1 MILKTL
7 SDIKNRFVSRQPSA
21 VGLWSKKWLVTIIL
35 VISSIQSALSHE
47 SRPLFIEVT
56 EKEAGIFELQY
67 KIPSTIPEFNLPEVF
82 LANDFEALDRISVHQ
97 NAGGFIKKQNFKTGS
112 GLNGT
117 DIRIQYPVMNPSVS
131 CIVKVVLL
139 NGQKFNKLLGPDEL
153 SWTVPDKE
161 SWAGVAKQYTILG
174 IQHILKGWDHLLFL
188 ICLMIVAGNGRKL
201 LITITGFTIAH
212 SITLALSALNV
223 VKLPIPP
230 VEAVI
235 ALSVVYLAVEI
246 ALQKK
251 DSLTYRYPIAV
262 SSSFGLLHGF
272 GFAAV
277 LSDIGLPQIEIVTSL
292 LFFNIGVELG
302 QIIFVLGILL
312 LWLLIRKLTLNRD
325 FLNRIN
331 LSRTVME
338 KSAAY
343 FCGIIASYWMIERLY
358 GFLI

>member
-1 MILKTL
+1 MHLIALLGVITVL
-7 SDIKNRFVSRQPSA
+7 SA
-21 VGLWSKKWLVTIIL
+21 
-35 VISSIQSALSHE
+35 HE
-47 SRPLFIEVT
+47 SRPLFIEIT
-56 EKEAGIFELQY
+56 EKESGIYELQY
-67 KIPSTIPEFNLPEVF
+67 KIPATIPEFNLPDVF
-82 LANDFEALDRISVHQ
+82 LADSFTALDRIAIHQ
-97 NAGGFIKKQNFKTGS
+97 TTNGFLKKQTFKSNGL
-112 GLNGT
+112 LNGT
-117 DIRIQYPVMNPSVS
+117 NIRIKYPVMNPSVS
-131 CIVKVVLL
+131 CIVKVVLQ

-153 SWTVPDKE
+153 VWMVPDEE
-161 SWAGVAKQYTILG
+161 SWAGVAKQYTVLG
-174 IQHILKGWDHLLFL
+174 IQHILEGWDHLLFL
-188 ICLMIVAGNGRKL
+188 ICLMLVAGIGRKL

-212 SITLALSALNV
+212 SITLALSALNLV
-223 VKLPIPP
+223 RLPVPP

-277 LSDIGLPQIEIVTSL
+277 LSDIGLPQVEIVTSL

-302 QIIFVLGILL
+302 QIIFVLGVLL
-312 LWLLIRKLTLNRD
+312 LWLLIRKLALDQNLLER
-325 FLNRIN
+325 FN
-331 LSRTVME
+331 LSRLIME

>member
-1 MILKTL
+1 MTIKLKKLL
-7 SDIKNRFVSRQPSA
+7 SLSLFLSLA
-21 VGLWSKKWLVTIIL
+21 
-35 VISSIQSALSHE
+35 ALCAAHE
-47 SRPLFIEVT
+47 SRPLFIEIT
-56 EKEAGIFELQY
+56 EKEAGLYELQY

-82 LANDFEALDRISVHQ
+82 LADSFKSLNPLTNHPTS
-97 NAGGFIKKQNFKTGS
+97 GGFIKRQTFRS
-112 GLNGT
+112 ESVLNGT
-117 DIRIQYPVMNPSVS
+117 DISIKYPVMNPSVS

-153 SWTVPDKE
+153 SWTIPEEE

-174 IQHILKGWDHLLFL
+174 IQHILEGWDHLLFL
-188 ICLMIVAGNGRKL
+188 ICLMLVAGVGRKL

-212 SITLALSALNV
+212 SVTLALSALNV

-277 LSDIGLPQIEIVTSL
+277 LSDIGLPQVEIVTSL

-302 QIIFVLGILL
+302 QIIFVVGVLL

-325 FLNRIN
+325 ILSRMN
-331 LSRTVME
+331 LSRVIME

>member
-1 MILKTL
+1 MRSSKTL
-7 SDIKNRFVSRQPSA
+7 IHNSVYRLPSTVYPGLAKYFLSFLVSLICFQITLA
-21 VGLWSKKWLVTIIL
+21 
-35 VISSIQSALSHE
+35 HE
-47 SRPLFIEVT
+47 SRPLFIEIT
-56 EKEAGIFELQY
+56 EKESGIYELQY
-67 KIPSTIPEFNLPEVF
+67 KIPATIPEFNLPDVF
-82 LANDFEALDRISVHQ
+82 LADSFEALDRIAIHQ
-97 NAGGFIKKQNFKTGS
+97 TTNGFLKKQTFKTAGI
-112 GLNGT
+112 LNGT
-117 DIRIQYPVMNPSVS
+117 EIRIKYPVMNPSVS
-131 CIVKVVLL
+131 CIMKVALL
-139 NGQKFNKLLGPDEL
+139 NGQEFNKLLGPDEL
-153 SWTVPDKE
+153 TWIVPEKE

-174 IQHILKGWDHLLFL
+174 IQHILEGWDHLLFL
-188 ICLMIVAGNGRKL
+188 ICLMLVAGIGRKL

-251 DSLTYRYPIAV
+251 DSLTYKYPIAV

-277 LSDIGLPQIEIVTSL
+277 LSDIGLPQVEIVTSL

-302 QIIFVLGILL
+302 QIIFVVGILL
-312 LWLLIRKLTLNRD
+312 LWLLIRKLTENRHILD
-325 FLNRIN
+325 SFN
-331 LSRTVME
+331 LSRTIME
-338 KSAAY
+338 RSAAY

>member
-1 MILKTL
+1 MSIIRKLVL
-7 SDIKNRFVSRQPSA
+7 SLSLS
-21 VGLWSKKWLVTIIL
+21 LSLVFL
-35 VISSIQSALSHE
+35 CYAHE
-47 SRPLFIEVT
+47 SRPLFVEIT
-56 EKEAGIFELQY
+56 EKESGVYELQY
-67 KIPSTIPEFNLPEVF
+67 KIPSTIPEFNLPDVF
-82 LANDFEALDRISVHQ
+82 LADSFEALDRITIHQ
-97 NAGGFIKKQNFKTGS
+97 TTNGFLKKQTFKSTGV
-112 GLNGT
+112 LNGT
-117 DIRIQYPVMNPSVS
+117 NIRIKYPVMNPSVS
-131 CIVKVVLL
+131 CIIKVVMQ

-153 SWTVPDKE
+153 VWRVPDEE
-161 SWAGVAKQYTILG
+161 SWASVAKQYTVLG
-174 IQHILKGWDHLLFL
+174 IQHILEGWDHLLFL
-188 ICLMIVAGNGRKL
+188 ICLMLVAGIGRKL

-277 LSDIGLPQIEIVTSL
+277 LSDIGLPQVEIVTSL

-302 QIIFVLGILL
+302 QIIFVIGVLL
-312 LWLLIRKLTLNRD
+312 FWLLISKLTRNISLADKIKVTRM
-325 FLNRIN
+325 
-331 LSRTVME
+331 TME

>member
-1 MILKTL
+1 MLKSTISSKIL
-7 SDIKNRFVSRQPSA
+7 SVRRPPSA
-21 VGLWSKKWLVTIIL
+21 VGPGFVKYLFSFLMSLICFQITL
-35 VISSIQSALSHE
+35 AHE
-47 SRPLFIEVT
+47 SRPLFVEIT
-56 EKEAGIFELQY
+56 EKASGVFELQY

-82 LANDFEALDRISVHQ
+82 LADTFEALDRITMHPTAS
-97 NAGGFIKKQNFKTGS
+97 GFIKKQAFKSPG

-131 CIVKVVLL
+131 CIMKVVLL

-153 SWTVPDKE
+153 VWTVPEEE
-161 SWAGVAKQYTILG
+161 SWAAVAKQYTILG
-174 IQHILKGWDHLLFL
+174 IQHILEGWDHLLFL
-188 ICLMIVAGNGRKL
+188 ICLMLVAGIGRKL

-223 VKLPIPP
+223 VRLPIPP

-277 LSDIGLPQIEIVTSL
+277 LADIGLPQIEIVTSL
-292 LFFNIGVELG
+292 LFFNLGVELG
-302 QIIFVLGILL
+302 QIIFVIGILL
-312 LWLLIRKLTLNRD
+312 LWLLIRKLALD
-325 FLNRIN
+325 KN
-331 LSRTVME
+331 LIQKTKISRLTME

>member
-1 MILKTL
+1 MNIIPGINVRFAIFLIVLLGAVTL
-7 SDIKNRFVSRQPSA
+7 SSA
-21 VGLWSKKWLVTIIL
+21 
-35 VISSIQSALSHE
+35 HE
-47 SRPLFIEVT
+47 SRPLFIEIT
-56 EKEAGIFELQY
+56 EKESGLFELQY
-67 KIPSTIPEFNLPEVF
+67 KIPNTIPEFNLPEVF
-82 LANDFEALDRISVHQ
+82 LSDSFEALDRITIHQ
-97 NAGGFIKKQNFKTGS
+97 TAGGFIKKQNFKTTGN
-112 GLNGT
+112 LNGT
-117 DIRIQYPVMNPSVS
+117 DISIRYPVMNPSVS

-153 SWTVPDKE
+153 IWTVPEEE
-161 SWAGVAKQYTILG
+161 SWAAVAKQYTVLG
-174 IQHILKGWDHLLFL
+174 IQHILEGWDHLLFL
-188 ICLMIVAGNGRKL
+188 ICLMLVSGIGKKL

-223 VKLPIPP
+223 AKLPIPP

-251 DSLTYRYPIAV
+251 NSLTYRYPIAV

-277 LSDIGLPQIEIVTSL
+277 LSDIGLPQVEIVTSL

-302 QIIFVLGILL
+302 QIIFVLGVLL
-312 LWLLIRKLTLNRD
+312 LWLLIRKLTLEKITADRFNV
-325 FLNRIN
+325 
-331 LSRTVME
+331 SRTLME

>member
-1 MILKTL
+1 MNAMSIIRKLVLGLTFSL
-7 SDIKNRFVSRQPSA
+7 S
-21 VGLWSKKWLVTIIL
+21 LVTL
-35 VISSIQSALSHE
+35 CYAHE
-47 SRPLFIEVT
+47 SRPLFIEIT
-56 EKEAGIFELQY
+56 EKESGLYELQY
-67 KIPSTIPEFNLPEVF
+67 KIPATIPEFNLPEVF
-82 LANDFEALDRISVHQ
+82 LAVSFEALDRISIHQ
-97 NAGGFIKKQNFKTGS
+97 TAGGFIKRQTFKS
-112 GLNGT
+112 ARGLNGT
-117 DIRIQYPVMNPSVS
+117 DISIKYPVMNPSVS

-139 NGQKFNKLLGPDEL
+139 NGQQFNKLLGPDEL
-153 SWTVPDKE
+153 IWTVPEEE

-174 IQHILKGWDHLLFL
+174 IQHILEGWDHLLFL
-188 ICLMIVAGNGRKL
+188 ICLMLVAGVGRKL

-277 LSDIGLPQIEIVTSL
+277 LSDIGLPQVEIVTSL

-302 QIIFVLGILL
+302 QIIFVVGVLL
-312 LWLLIRKLTLNRD
+312 LWLLIRKLTLNKKIIDRMD
-325 FLNRIN
+325 

-358 GFLI
+358 GFLV